1 MKTQKTLKKVA
12 VVGIAT
18 VMTVAS
24 SALAFGSDLL
34 MRAYHAEYVDP
45 ANVDANLYL
54 YEDYGTSTLDSDE
67 DCELYLYGYVQDNA
81 EGNKYYFR
89 AYTGSGRSIGASQEV
104 PFLTERI
111 ESEYKVSS
119 EYSGSTLPTMSLDI
133 YEDYDD
139 VKYY

>member
-45 ANVDANLYL
+45 ANVDANLHL

-67 DCELYLYGYVQDNA
+67 DCD
-81 EGNKYYFR
+81 FR